1 MFNRNN
7 NNLPNSILH
16 TYLLLTFCIG
26 TYLFGAFTFP
36 VNVYVSTLALVIS
49 FILLFVTIITQG
61 PLFLIAFSFCVGAS
75 HNHVFTYLRIVE
87 PDLIIEALSA
97 SLLVFIGLT
106 YIAFNTRE
114 YYSFAIYGFL
124 YSSLSTMFWLS
135 ILNIFFG
142 NYLLDV
148 LLTYFSIVLFTGYII
163 VDTHSLL
170 KDSYKSPVMHA
181 LQLFLDFVN
190 MFVNLVKLLRHLKKR
205 NSN

>member
-1 MFNRNN
+1 MYNQN
-7 NNLPNSILH
+7 NNLSNSILH
-16 TYLLLTFCIG
+16 TYLLLTLCIA
-26 TYLFGAFTFP
+26 TYLFGTYTLP
-36 VNVYVSTLALVIS
+36 VYVSTIAIIMS

-61 PLFLIAFSFCVGAS
+61 PVFLVAFSYCVGAS

-87 PDLIIEALSA
+87 PDLITEALGA
-97 SLLVFIGLT
+97 TLLVFIGLT
-106 YIAFNTRE
+106 YIAFNTRD

-124 YSSLSTMFWLS
+124 YSSLSTMFWLV

-142 NYLLDV
+142 SYLLDI
-148 LLTYFSIVLFTGYII
+148 LLTYFSIVIFTGYII

-170 KDSYKSPVMHA
+170 KDPYKSPVMHA

-205 NSN
+205 E